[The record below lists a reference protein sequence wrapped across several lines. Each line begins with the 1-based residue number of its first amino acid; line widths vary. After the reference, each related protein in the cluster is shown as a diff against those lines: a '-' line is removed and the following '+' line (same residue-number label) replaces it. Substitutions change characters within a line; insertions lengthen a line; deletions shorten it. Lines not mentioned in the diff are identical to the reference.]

1 MPCRIK
7 IKENL
12 EGEVYDFA
20 RPGTYGTA
28 KQARDLA
35 VRINQMYGDSVVKFT
50 RSEADILNIDVT
62 ISESLIDRYY
72 ANELRLEEEEA
83 RHALRADATR
93 AGVNYTDD
101 YLFQVPGRSNPKA
114 PTERQLENT
123 VDSVFT
129 NEELE
134 NRLGYKAGLPYIVLS
149 EKSTESFNKY
159 VSKTR
164 RYDNKAILPKKW
176 FDEKTPDIIYIKS
189 NNRKNS
195 TLYDVV
201 DYRTGEILRSKVRL
215 YLFDEFEN
223 KNKAK
228 EKIADEYGVN
238 FTPTKVFNANRSIA
252 FSLYKQMPSK
262 AKYIAQ
268 AKRYLYDA
276 IKMVGSF
283 EEGGAVK
290 PYINLSQIETLLQS
304 LPDGIWDYINT
315 TYDPEDR
322 TNINASLSLM
332 NNIRFNLPKLGFIQ
346 EVEKI
351 TGIPLIGVTFK
362 NYDRSGGLKKATG
375 KDWGEVITIDPGKL
389 STLKLHKVISYYL
402 EQEGYFKK
410 STEEQNIRKWAEHN
424 GWPIETLKKVMV
436 GDEAYEHI
444 THNYSK
450 NSNTIELA
458 KWREEVRN
466 YNWQAA
472 ELFEK
477 PYSNFNDTVS
487 ERIRKK
493 FKDSVLPNGI
503 PYLDQFFSGNML
515 FLNINFNNISGQYYR
530 GGLNEEGVM
539 DDIKSPVGPR
549 YKPLKNGGFIQS
561 FVKPVVGK
569 DYLTETEVYNRLA
582 AIIHEPF
589 HALHALTYG
598 TKEEMEMRV
607 AFDKLYN
614 TDFGQQ
620 MLTEAFGSG
629 YGNRSLDY
637 ATLYK
642 EFTAFTFQ
650 LMMYPKEW
658 IQKTDLR
665 SNDIFDF
672 ISKIQNL
679 QDKTY
684 EELVTTYGKIGTTEK
699 TVQETEE
706 IKISFLEKLYN
717 LIVKALNAVIPL
729 SKKFVKLIETS
740 RIVEKTVVEDVFGE
754 TEGYETRTVAL
765 PKNVRIQKEKFLDAL
780 DEVKA
785 AINTLMSVDN
795 TMLNSQNIG
804 SFFSGDNTGFSQEA
818 NIKQQDVSNYELEIA
833 KDFELSVKG
842 SQQARANEI
851 AFKLGEKFKTA
862 FNIEYQQVSS
872 DYAYELLKDT
882 KTPYTGEP
890 AFYFNN
896 VVYFVDGNF
905 NIGSVFH
912 EYSHP
917 FLQAIR
923 RDNPVLFDKLYA
935 QLSNT
940 FAGNQIISDLVDEQK
955 TKLESKRL
963 TGDRFKE
970 EALVRAMEYNAQ
982 KKLDKVVESDSAFKA
997 FISNLLYAIKKI
1009 IQKLVGKV
1017 DLGKLSTDTTLD
1029 DLVDMM
1035 LTKEF
1040 RIETEALKNSDVAEF
1055 SKNAK
1060 TDIEKLVDE
1069 LKNTDA
1075 QDFIDAFNKFY
1086 TGIDYQ
1092 LKQLEKTPKDVQ
1104 RLLQKGEADGTIDGR
1119 RLLRNV
1125 KNYMSKG
1132 QTVYTNLSEINP
1144 EELIEAIR
1152 AQEKEF
1158 NKRAIN
1164 MIKSIN
1170 EIEVFAR
1177 RIQTIVK
1184 DMRTK
1189 KIHLKPDGMA
1199 VVDYYISFMEEQ
1211 GRFIDDI
1218 LKTLKLDE
1226 ETAFTKK
1233 LLSIERV
1240 IKNSLGDASKLRF
1253 DGMVNWFTENADLV
1267 NQSIEGK
1274 LESKLMLILSP
1285 QGFTEKEI
1293 KDYISNLKTRKNLDK
1308 FSKADVDLGKP
1319 VTSDTLIAEAVRNF
1333 GKKYITAETISRML
1347 KGEGGDINT
1356 ISANILSY
1364 TNINDQMGIFYRE
1377 MKNELSNAA
1386 AKSHQQ
1392 EIELVKAI
1400 LPYLKAVGYNPNNTH
1415 MLADLMTFVDTIAVV
1430 EDGELKRM
1438 EIRSVLDKF
1447 INWRADKGE
1456 LEYALE
1462 EAREKKD
1469 RAAIK
1474 KAMQDLWNFHNTY
1487 MNRQYKDEVYTVQ
1500 NIWRQS
1506 NTVYDP
1512 VTKTNLIV
1520 SADESTEAYL
1530 ERQEALDQMS
1540 LYSSTTVFT
1549 ELDDLYEE
1557 PESKEARREYQQLY
1571 ELYDSFGVEK
1581 SEEER
1586 KKVLVRQLYRKES
1599 KKFYQAKINYDQFQ
1613 RDFDNFV
1620 LTELASE
1627 GIDMDDVDFDKYI
1640 QKFID
1645 KNTRIAYSDKYYDD
1659 LEKIF
1664 DTIKTLTEKAKNN
1677 AVSLQLGALYKQR
1690 AILVNVVSDKNG
1702 TPDGVEL
1709 NPAQRKKLLEIEKE
1723 IVELQEKYDR
1733 QTGIDKADIA
1743 WMAGIEKKMKL
1754 KKPIDPVDMEK
1765 YTTLFNIKNE
1775 LGLNKQ
1781 DNADLRAAF
1790 AELSDL
1796 RETLATDQYTSA
1808 FDNTLGDAT
1817 AILEEKG
1824 MLEAKDFP
1832 GGKIVQLTKE
1842 NADEWINSP
1851 ILKKVMA
1858 VNPEFSSW
1866 FNANHYLKPS
1876 YDQATNS
1883 YIPKY
1888 VRLKAWSVTR
1898 PIDPDHYEM
1907 TDLINPITK
1916 KPIKVQG
1923 VPVGKYSYRTI
1934 KDEYRT
1940 IPKNADRSAYVGTI
1954 IDNQGNYLPK
1964 VVPIGSPNDKYMNK
1978 EYFELMKNPNSARF
1992 KLIEEYKKQYLN
2004 IQKDRP
2010 YSSKLYLD
2018 TPRMRINENMEY
2030 LQSGNAKND
2039 AYTKLEQ
2046 IKQAST
2052 SLFRST
2058 TDDREFGLNADVST
2072 QLIATDINGKPITRI
2087 PVRGMY
2093 KLQLSETT
2101 TDILGVTSTYLYSL
2115 NEQEALIKNEPLGK
2129 AIIKILS
2136 DPENGL
2142 KDMSKV
2148 SRDIQKTRGEEVYLP
2163 AATKT
2168 YQRLKANQYYIDR
2181 LFYGQAASDFQQNNP
2196 ALTKVIKALM
2206 GRASGSFINLDIQ
2219 SALKNRYGM
2228 TFQKMVEVAGG
2239 QYISYQ
2245 SMARGKLKA
2254 FKTTVEL
2261 SSKGIYQVGPKSL
2274 FIQMVERF
2282 DPVTGKTKKDFGKSN
2297 SRTFMKDMLD
2307 MTFLLDGRKLL
2318 EFNSGLEIFFGMME
2332 HKQIPITRPDGKV
2345 EKIRYVDAWEMG
2357 PDDII
2362 KLKDGIDPEW
2372 DHKPISHEYT
2382 GTETLEEIAKLYST
2396 TVEAIK
2402 AKNKIKSASELEPG
2416 DKVVISTAKLFNDF
2430 KLKIQGTG
2438 KRLNGMIAEEDNPQ
2452 ANQYILYNLFSFY
2465 KKFALP
2471 MFLNRFQT
2479 DLSKE
2484 NRWGEV
2490 YDWDMGTTTKGYYI
2504 TGIQTIIKLIKNF
2517 KEVYP
2522 AMDVEEK
2529 TAIKKMASE
2538 SLMLLAM
2545 ALVGMFLFGYDPG
2558 DEDRF
2563 NKLKAIEERYGGLG
2577 WLSNEALYLL
2587 IMTKRENQ
2595 MFIPL
2600 PGVGFDEWLSL
2611 TDSTSIATG
2620 PTLELYSKIFMDIIY
2635 WVTGSEKARYKQDVG
2650 PYSWQTEGSLK
2661 LLNHIGSI
2669 WGIKGKNLAPIWAIK
2684 KAEAFDALN

>member
-12 EGEVYDFA
+12 EGEVYDLA

-35 VRINQMYGDSVVKFT
+35 VRINQMYNDSVVRFT

-62 ISESLIDRYY
+62 ISDSLIDRYF

-83 RHALRADATR
+83 RHALRADAIR
-93 AGVNYTDD
+93 AGVDYSDD
-101 YLFQVPGRSNPKA
+101 YLKQN
-114 PTERQLENT
+114 E
-123 VDSVFT
+123 VDD
-129 NEELE
+129 
-134 NRLGYKAGLPYIVLS
+134 
-149 EKSTESFNKY
+149 
-159 VSKTR
+159 
-164 RYDNKAILPKKW
+164 YD
-176 FDEKTPDIIYIKS
+176 
-189 NNRKNS
+189 
-195 TLYDVV
+195 
-201 DYRTGEILRSKVRL
+201 
-215 YLFDEFEN
+215 
-223 KNKAK
+223 
-228 EKIADEYGVN
+228 
-238 FTPTKVFNANRSIA
+238 
-252 FSLYKQMPSK
+252 
-262 AKYIAQ
+262 
-268 AKRYLYDA
+268 
-276 IKMVGSF
+276 
-283 EEGGAVK
+283 
-290 PYINLSQIETLLQS
+290 
-304 LPDGIWDYINT
+304 
-315 TYDPEDR
+315 
-322 TNINASLSLM
+322 
-332 NNIRFNLPKLGFIQ
+332 
-346 EVEKI
+346 
-351 TGIPLIGVTFK
+351 
-362 NYDRSGGLKKATG
+362 
-375 KDWGEVITIDPGKL
+375 
-389 STLKLHKVISYYL
+389 
-402 EQEGYFKK
+402 
-410 STEEQNIRKWAEHN
+410 
-424 GWPIETLKKVMV
+424 
-436 GDEAYEHI
+436 
-444 THNYSK
+444 
-450 NSNTIELA
+450 
-458 KWREEVRN
+458 
-466 YNWQAA
+466 
-472 ELFEK
+472 
-477 PYSNFNDTVS
+477 
-487 ERIRKK
+487 
-493 FKDSVLPNGI
+493 
-503 PYLDQFFSGNML
+503 LD
-515 FLNINFNNISGQYYR
+515 
-530 GGLNEEGVM
+530 
-539 DDIKSPVGPR
+539 
-549 YKPLKNGGFIQS
+549 
-561 FVKPVVGK
+561 
-569 DYLTETEVYNRLA
+569 
-582 AIIHEPF
+582 
-589 HALHALTYG
+589 
-598 TKEEMEMRV
+598 
-607 AFDKLYN
+607 
-614 TDFGQQ
+614 
-620 MLTEAFGSG
+620 
-629 YGNRSLDY
+629 
-637 ATLYK
+637 
-642 EFTAFTFQ
+642 
-650 LMMYPKEW
+650 
-658 IQKTDLR
+658 
-665 SNDIFDF
+665 
-672 ISKIQNL
+672 
-679 QDKTY
+679 
-684 EELVTTYGKIGTTEK
+684 
-699 TVQETEE
+699 
-706 IKISFLEKLYN
+706 
-717 LIVKALNAVIPL
+717 
-729 SKKFVKLIETS
+729 
-740 RIVEKTVVEDVFGE
+740 
-754 TEGYETRTVAL
+754 
-765 PKNVRIQKEKFLDAL
+765 
-780 DEVKA
+780 
-785 AINTLMSVDN
+785 
-795 TMLNSQNIG
+795 
-804 SFFSGDNTGFSQEA
+804 
-818 NIKQQDVSNYELEIA
+818 IA
-833 KDFELSVKG
+833 KQFELSVKG
-842 SQQARANEI
+842 SQRARANEI
-851 AFKLGEKFKTA
+851 AFKLGEKFRVA
-862 FNIEYQQVSS
+862 FDMEYQQVSA

-882 KTPYTGEP
+882 KTPYNGEP

-896 VVYFVDGNF
+896 IVYFVDDNF
-905 NIGSVFH
+905 NVENLFH

-923 RDNPVLFDKLYA
+923 RDNPVLFEKLFA
-935 QLSNT
+935 QLSAT
-940 FAGNQIISDLVDEQK
+940 FAGDRIIADLVNEQK
-955 TKLESKRL
+955 QKVESKRL
-963 TGDRFKE
+963 TGDRLKE
-970 EALVRAMEYNAQ
+970 EALVRAMEYSAM
-982 KKLDKVVESDSAFKA
+982 KKIDKVTESDSAFKA
-997 FISNLLYAIKKI
+997 FMTNLLYAIKKI
-1009 IQKLVGKV
+1009 IQKLVGRT
-1017 DLGKLSTDTTLD
+1017 DLSKLSPNTTLD
-1029 DLVDMM
+1029 ELVDMM

-1040 RIETEALKNSDVAEF
+1040 KIETQALKNSDVAEF
-1055 SKNAK
+1055 AKNAK
-1060 TDIEKLVDE
+1060 TDIEKLVEE

-1075 QDFIDAFNKFY
+1075 QDFIDTFNKFY

-1104 RLLQKGEADGTIDGR
+1104 RMLQKGQEDGSIDGR

-1132 QTVYTNLSEINP
+1132 QTVYTNLSDINP
-1144 EELIEAIR
+1144 EDLIEAIR

-1211 GRFIDDI
+1211 QRFIDDI

-1226 ETAFTKK
+1226 ETLFTKK

-1253 DGMVNWFTENADLV
+1253 DGMINWFTEHSDLV
-1267 NQSIEGK
+1267 NASIEGK
-1274 LESKLMLILSP
+1274 LKGKLLLILTN
-1285 QGFTEKEI
+1285 QGFTEQEI
-1293 KDYISNLKTRKNLDK
+1293 DQYIEKIKTRDNLDK
-1308 FSKADVDLGKP
+1308 FSKADIDLGRP
-1319 VTSDTLIAEAVRNF
+1319 VTSDTYIAEAIRNF
-1333 GKKYITAETISRML
+1333 GKKYITAKSISKML
-1347 KGEGGDINT
+1347 RGEGGDINT

-1386 AKSHQQ
+1386 AKSHEQ
-1392 EIELVKAI
+1392 EIELIKAI
-1400 LPYLKAVGYNPNNTH
+1400 LPHLNALGYNPNKTH

-1438 EIRSVLDKF
+1438 QIRSVLDKF

-1487 MNRQYKDEVYTVQ
+1487 MNRQYKDEVYNVQ
-1500 NIWRQS
+1500 NIWRQT

-1512 VTKTNLIV
+1512 VTKTDLVV

-1540 LYSSTTVFT
+1540 LYSSTSVFT

-1571 ELYDSFGVEK
+1571 EVYDSFGVPK

-1599 KKFYQAKINYDQFQ
+1599 KKFYEPKVNYDQFQ

-1645 KNTRIAYSDKYYDD
+1645 KNTRLAYSDKYYED

-1664 DTIKTLTEKAKNN
+1664 DTIRTLTEKAKNN
-1677 AVSLQLGALYKQR
+1677 TVSLQLATLYKQR
-1690 AILVNVVSDKNG
+1690 AILVNVVTDKNG
-1702 TPDGVEL
+1702 TPDGIEL

-1733 QTGIDKADIA
+1733 QTGISKEDMA
-1743 WMAGIEKKMKL
+1743 WMANIEKQIKL
-1754 KKPIDPVDMEK
+1754 NKTIDPVDMEK
-1765 YTTLFNIKNE
+1765 YKTLFNIKND
-1775 LGLNKQ
+1775 LGLSKQ
-1781 DNADLRAAF
+1781 ENADLRAAF

-1796 RETLATDQYTSA
+1796 RETTATDAYTAA
-1808 FDNTLGDAT
+1808 FDNTIGDAT

-1832 GGKIVQLTKE
+1832 GGNIVQLTRE

-1851 ILKKVMA
+1851 IIKKVMA
-1858 VNPEFSSW
+1858 VNPEFATW
-1866 FNANHYLKPS
+1866 FKANHYLKPS

-1888 VRLKAWSVTR
+1888 VRIKAWSVTR
-1898 PIDPDHYEM
+1898 PVDPEHYQM

-1916 KPIKVQG
+1916 KPIRVQG
-1923 VPVGKYSYRTI
+1923 VPVGKYSYRSI

-1940 IPKNADRSAYVGTI
+1940 IPRNANRDSYVGTI

-1992 KLIEEYKKQYLN
+1992 KLIEEYKKQYLK

-2030 LQSGNAKND
+2030 MQSGNARND

-2046 IKQAST
+2046 LKQGAT
-2052 SLFRST
+2052 SLFKST
-2058 TDDREFGLNADVST
+2058 TDDREFGLNADVAT

-2101 TDILGVTSTYLYSL
+2101 TDILGSTSTYLYSL

-2129 AIIKILS
+2129 AILKILS

-2148 SRDIQKTRGEEVYLP
+2148 SRDIQKTRGEEVFLP

-2168 YQRLKANQYYIDR
+2168 YQRLKANQYYIER

-2206 GRASGSFINLDIQ
+2206 SKASGSFINLDIQ

-2228 TFQKMVEVAGG
+2228 TFQKMVEAAGG

-2254 FKTTVEL
+2254 FKATVEL
-2261 SSKGIYQVGPKSL
+2261 SSKGIYYKAMGPKSL
-2274 FIQMVERF
+2274 LIQMIERF

-2332 HKQIPITRPDGKV
+2332 HKQIPITRADGKV
-2345 EKIRYVDAWEMG
+2345 EKIRYVDAWELG
-2357 PDDII
+2357 DDQII
-2362 KLKDGIDPEW
+2362 RLKEGIDPEW
-2372 DHKPISHEYT
+2372 DQKPISHEYD
-2382 GTETLEEIAKLYST
+2382 GTETLDEIAKKYST

-2416 DKVVISTAKLFNDF
+2416 DKIVISTAKLFNDF

-2504 TGIQTIIKLIKNF
+2504 TGIQSIIKLIRNF
-2517 KEVYP
+2517 KEAYP

-2563 NKLKAIEERYGGLG
+2563 NKLKAMEERYGALG

-2600 PGVGFDEWLSL
+2600 PGIGFDEWLSL

-2620 PTLELYSKIFMDIIY
+2620 PTLELYSKLFMDIIY
-2635 WVTGSEKARYKQDVG
+2635 WVSGSEKARYKQDVG
-2650 PYSWQTEGSLK
+2650 PYAWQTEGSLK
-2661 LLNHIGSI
+2661 LWNHFASV
-2669 WGIKGKNLAPIWAIK
+2669 WGIKGKNVAPIWAIK